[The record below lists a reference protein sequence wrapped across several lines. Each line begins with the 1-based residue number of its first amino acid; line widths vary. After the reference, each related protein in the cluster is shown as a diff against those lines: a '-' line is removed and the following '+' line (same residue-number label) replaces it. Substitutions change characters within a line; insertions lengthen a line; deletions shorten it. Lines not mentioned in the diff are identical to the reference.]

1 MHRNLEPVRRA
12 AKRRSRTVARTR
24 TQPVRDR
31 GRGGPFGLSADRAR
45 GETRDPGN
53 GARREPL
60 FTGRRLGLINPTL
73 YDRLAGRHGGSGI
86 PDITLGD
93 NTFTVLDD
101 KGAPEFTVPG
111 FKAVKGYD
119 MASGLGSVDATPF
132 TTQLAKRSRASF

>member
-1 MHRNLEPVRRA
+1 VDGGALVFHSFGGAPVGYDI
-12 AKRRSRTVARTR
+12 V
-24 TQPVRDR
+24 
-31 GRGGPFGLSADRAR
+31 GGTSEA
-45 GETRDPGN
+45 T
-53 GARREPL
+53 PL
-60 FTGRRLGLINPTL
+60 FSGIVAIADQLAGHRLGLINPTL

-101 KGAPEFTVPG
+101 KGAPEFTIPG

-132 TTQLAKRSRASF
+132 TTQLAKRARASF